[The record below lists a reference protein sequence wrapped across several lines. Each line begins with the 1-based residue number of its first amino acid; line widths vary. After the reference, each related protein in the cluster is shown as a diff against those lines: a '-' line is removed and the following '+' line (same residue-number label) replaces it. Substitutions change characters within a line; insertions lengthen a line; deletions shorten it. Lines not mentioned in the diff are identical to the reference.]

1 MKKWMGGWIDWLL
14 LRWEDKKWMGG
25 WIDWLLLRWED
36 EKMDGWM
43 DRFVAVE
50 VGG

>member
-1 MKKWMGGWIDWLL
+1 M
-14 LRWEDKKWMGG
+14 KKWMGG